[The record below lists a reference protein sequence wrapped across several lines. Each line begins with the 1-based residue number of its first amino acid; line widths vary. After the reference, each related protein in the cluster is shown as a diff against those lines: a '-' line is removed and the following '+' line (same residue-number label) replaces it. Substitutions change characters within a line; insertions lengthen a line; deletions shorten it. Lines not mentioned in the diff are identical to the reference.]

1 MKFCIQPSLHCTS
14 IQCIRIQNIDL
25 YSAISPLVKQSTET
39 ALHKVTRDT
48 VS

>member
-1 MKFCIQPSLHCTS
+1 MTFCIQPSLHCTS

-25 YSAISPLVKQSTET
+25 YSAISPLVKQT